1 MLFGFSEHAPNVKV
15 RNLSS
20 RVSFLHHDKF
30 YIHKPGVF
38 HSTQSHE
45 GLTTAHT
52 APCDLH
58 VPLWLVTD
66 TVNDFRLDIFYTSW
80 LLNIIM
86 SLLLLLLSSFIPYIF
101 YSLCLVSNLFI
112 HLIIYSFATSFDF
125 HKINFIILFFLA
137 SFTSFHLFTSLS
149 SIFIIDLLTTDSTME
164 FAVYLY
170 KIGLYKY

>member
-1 MLFGFSEHAPNVKV
+1 MWWFATSLVEYP
-15 RNLSS
+15 SS
-20 RVSFLHHDKF
+20 CHNKIL
-30 YIHKPGVF
+30 YHKPGIF
-38 HSTQSHE
+38 NSTQSHE

-80 LLNIIM
+80 LLNIFM

-137 SFTSFHLFTSLS
+137 SFTSFS
-149 SIFIIDLLTTDSTME
+149 SFYIFEFNIHYWLIDYSSTME

-170 KIGLYKY
+170 EIGLYKY